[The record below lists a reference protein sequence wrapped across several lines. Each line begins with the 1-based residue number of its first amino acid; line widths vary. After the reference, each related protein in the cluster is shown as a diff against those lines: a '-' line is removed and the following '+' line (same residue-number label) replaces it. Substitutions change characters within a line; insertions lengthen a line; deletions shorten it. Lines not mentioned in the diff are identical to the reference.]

1 MQENRTSI
9 YSYSLDKLE
18 QKIVSLG
25 LKKFNAKQIF
35 QWIYQQHVDSFD
47 AMSNISKSS
56 IEKLKNNFKFNKL
69 IEVTKQIDP
78 IDETTKFLFKLED
91 GLSIETVLMK
101 FDYGYSICVSSQ
113 IGCNMGCKFCASG
126 LLKKVRGLN
135 VDELV
140 LQVITANKYLKDN
153 KNSHISNLVVMGI
166 GEPFDNYDCLKS
178 FLEILNSPF
187 GIGLGSRHITV
198 STCGLV
204 DKIISFGEDFPQM
217 NLAIS
222 LHAPTNE
229 IRNKIMPINHAYPL
243 EKLIVSLVKYQ
254 KITQNRIGIEYI
266 MIKDLNDS
274 VENAKQLIKLLN
286 PIYCYVNLIR
296 YNNVVEN
303 EFKTSKNIN
312 TFSKVLNDNNI
323 IATIRLERGSKIAAA
338 CGQLRANYEKR
349 K

>member
-9 YSYSLDKLE
+9 YSYSLEQLE
-18 QKIVSLG
+18 EKVISLG

-35 QWIYQQHVDSFD
+35 QWIYQQNVDNFD
-47 AMSNISKSS
+47 AMSNIAKSS
-56 IEKLKNNFKFNKL
+56 IEVLKKNFRFNKL

-91 GLSIETVLMK
+91 DRTIETVLMK

-140 LQVITANKYLKDN
+140 LQVITVNRYLKEN
-153 KNSHISNLVVMGI
+153 KNSRISNLVVMGI
-166 GEPFDNYDCLKS
+166 GEPFDNYDNLKS
-178 FLEILNSPF
+178 FLQILNSPF

-198 STCGLV
+198 STCGLI
-204 DKIISFGEDFPQM
+204 DKIVKFGQDFPQM

-229 IRNKIMPINHAYPL
+229 IRNKIMPVNQAYPL
-243 EKLIVSLVKYQ
+243 EKLIDSLVKYQ

-266 MIKDLNDS
+266 MLKDLNDS
-274 VENAKQLIKLLN
+274 TENAKQLIKLLN

-303 EFKTSKNIN
+303 EFKTSKNIDV
-312 TFSKVLNDNNI
+312 FSKVLNDSNI

-338 CGQLRANYEKR
+338 CGQLRANYEKG

>member
-9 YSYSLDKLE
+9 YSYSLEQLE
-18 QKIVSLG
+18 EKVISLG

-35 QWIYQQHVDSFD
+35 QWIYQQNVDNFD
-47 AMSNISKSS
+47 AMSNIAKSS
-56 IEKLKNNFKFNKL
+56 IEVLKKNFRFNKL

-91 GLSIETVLMK
+91 DRTIENLLMK

-140 LQVITANKYLKDN
+140 LQVITVNRYLKEN
-153 KNSHISNLVVMGI
+153 KNSRISNLVVMGI
-166 GEPFDNYDCLKS
+166 GEPFDNYDNLKS
-178 FLEILNSPF
+178 FLQILNSPF

-198 STCGLV
+198 STCGLI
-204 DKIISFGEDFPQM
+204 DKIVKFGQDFPQM

-229 IRNKIMPINHAYPL
+229 IRNKIMPVNQAYPL
-243 EKLIVSLVKYQ
+243 EKLIDSLVKYQ

-266 MIKDLNDS
+266 MLKDLNDS
-274 VENAKQLIKLLN
+274 TENAKQLIKLLN

-303 EFKTSKNIN
+303 EFKTSKNIDV
-312 TFSKVLNDNNI
+312 FSKVLNDSNI

-338 CGQLRANYEKR
+338 CGQLRANYEKG

>member
-9 YSYSLDKLE
+9 YSYSLEQLE
-18 QKIVSLG
+18 EKVISLG

-35 QWIYQQHVDSFD
+35 QWIYQQNVDNFD
-47 AMSNISKSS
+47 AMSNIAKSS
-56 IEKLKNNFKFNKL
+56 IEVLKKNFRFNKL

-91 GLSIETVLMK
+91 DRTIETVLMK

-140 LQVITANKYLKDN
+140 LQVITVNRYLKEN
-153 KNSHISNLVVMGI
+153 KNSRISNLVVMGI
-166 GEPFDNYDCLKS
+166 GEPFDNYDNLKS
-178 FLEILNSPF
+178 FLQVLNSPF

-198 STCGLV
+198 STCGLI
-204 DKIISFGEDFPQM
+204 DKIVKFGQDFPQM

-229 IRNKIMPINHAYPL
+229 IRNKIMPVNQAYPL
-243 EKLIVSLVKYQ
+243 EKLIDSLVKYQ

-266 MIKDLNDS
+266 MLKDLNDS
-274 VENAKQLIKLLN
+274 TENAKQLIKLLN

-303 EFKTSKNIN
+303 EFKTSKNIDV
-312 TFSKVLNDNNI
+312 FSKVLNDSNI

-338 CGQLRANYEKR
+338 CGQLRANYEKG

>member
-9 YSYSLDKLE
+9 YSYSLEQLE
-18 QKIVSLG
+18 EKVISLG
-25 LKKFNAKQIF
+25 LKKFNSKQIF
-35 QWIYQQHVDSFD
+35 QWIYQQNVDNFD
-47 AMSNISKSS
+47 AMSNIAKSS
-56 IEKLKNNFKFNKL
+56 IEVLKKNFRFNKL

-91 GLSIETVLMK
+91 DRTIETVLMK

-140 LQVITANKYLKDN
+140 LQVITVNRYLKEN
-153 KNSHISNLVVMGI
+153 KNSRISNLVVMGI
-166 GEPFDNYDCLKS
+166 GEPFDNYDNLKS
-178 FLEILNSPF
+178 FLQILNSPF

-198 STCGLV
+198 STCGLI
-204 DKIISFGEDFPQM
+204 DKIVKFGQDFPQM

-229 IRNKIMPINHAYPL
+229 IRNKIMPVNQAYPL
-243 EKLIVSLVKYQ
+243 EKLIDSLVKYQ

-266 MIKDLNDS
+266 MLKDLNDS
-274 VENAKQLIKLLN
+274 TENAKQLIKLLN

-303 EFKTSKNIN
+303 EFKTSKNIDV
-312 TFSKVLNDNNI
+312 FSKVLNDSNI

-338 CGQLRANYEKR
+338 CGQLRANYEKG